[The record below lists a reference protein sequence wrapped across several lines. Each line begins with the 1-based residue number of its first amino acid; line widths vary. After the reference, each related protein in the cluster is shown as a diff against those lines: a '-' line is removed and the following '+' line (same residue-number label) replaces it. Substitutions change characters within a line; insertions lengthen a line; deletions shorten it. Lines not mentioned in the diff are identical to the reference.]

1 MNEDFTNIFIGKLED
16 EEENE
21 NSSDTSE
28 SELIS
33 PQQVRVIFL

>member
-1 MNEDFTNIFIGKLED
+1 MIEDFTNIFIGKLED
-16 EEENE
+16 EQENE
-21 NSSDTSE
+21 DSSDTSE